1 MANQPNP
8 MAAHWLE

>member
-1 MANQPNP
+1 MVNQPNP